1 MITTATL
8 SQAAID
14 IIGNGKCVSCFG
26 CFAACPRHAVQMAL
40 DAEGFYRPL
49 IDREACSQCG
59 CCARHCPVLS
69 AKAGDGDSVPA
80 VFAAWS
86 ANETTRLA
94 SSSGGIF
101 TELATEIINRGG
113 VVFGCEWGDDL
124 TPRHIEVSSLKA
136 LPALQGSKYLQS
148 KVGRAYQ
155 EMADLAE
162 KDRPILFCGTPCQI
176 AAGRLFLREAVRPN
190 VIFLDLICAGVPSLH
205 LFRRYLDYLFPK
217 ATAEKIS
224 FRNKEQ
230 GWSLFQVQAKSTKG
244 AVYRRDALRDE
255 FIRAYLSRI
264 CLNQPCLDCR
274 FAALPRQGDISLGDF
289 WGVPEPWR
297 DERGVSVVLANTQA
311 GKTLLARLAGEGKIE
326 LHLSDLATATKYNP
340 RLISGQAEP
349 PPQRSACLQAI
360 AAGAEFSKLR
370 RYWAGTSRQQFRT
383 FVRNLI
389 PKQILRWLRHLRRSE
404 VRS

>member
-1 MITTATL
+1 MAISTL
-8 SQAAID
+8 SQVAID
-14 IIGNGKCVSCFG
+14 IIGKEQCVSCFG
-26 CFAACPRHAVQMAL
+26 CFVACPRQAVQMEL
-40 DAEGFYRPL
+40 NLEGFYRPV
-49 IDREACSQCG
+49 IDREVCSQCG
-59 CCARHCPVLS
+59 CCARHCPMIS
-69 AKAGDGDSVPA
+69 ANEPVFELTPA

-113 VVFGCEWGDDL
+113 VVFGCEWGDNL
-124 TPRHIEVSSLKA
+124 TPRHIEVTSLKA
-136 LPALQGSKYLQS
+136 LSFLRGSKYLQS
-148 KVGRAYQ
+148 KVGRTYQ
-155 EMADLAE
+155 EMANLAE
-162 KDRPILFCGTPCQI
+162 KGTPVLFCGTPCQV
-176 AAGRLFLREAVRPN
+176 AAAKLFFRPSMRSQA
-190 VIFLDLICAGVPSLH
+190 IFVDLLCGGVPSMH

-255 FIRAYLSRI
+255 FIRAYLSRV

-289 WGVPEPWR
+289 WGVPEQWF
-297 DERGVSVVLANTQA
+297 DERGVSVALANTQS
-311 GKTLLARLAGEGKIE
+311 GKELLARLAGEGKIE

-370 RYWAGTSRQQFRT
+370 RYWAGTSRQQFRA

-389 PKQILRWLRHLRRSE
+389 PKQILRRLRHLRRSE